1 MASYPQSIDDLEPP
15 PAKHGWRRFFLRH
28 LPGLSFLTLVGL
40 LIAVVLW
47 PFVVITVPS
56 GFVGILWKR
65 FNGLDLYC
73 WCWVGRGTV
82 LDPRELREEGL
93 HIIWPWDQLY
103 QYNLRLQSTSQTYN
117 AISKDGVNVKA
128 QISVRY
134 QLLHNSV
141 AVLHKFIG
149 PGFLDSVVNPE
160 IGSQARQV
168 ISQYTAQEVYTSRDQ
183 IQKQIRDATQRSLA
197 ANLNKLVQPEAM
209 EQPDPKHY
217 NDFLQD
223 AIQILDTL
231 VLSIELPPDIVA
243 AINRQTEQYYMIQEY
258 KFRVEREAEESKR
271 KQIEADGIAAFQKTV
286 SQGISESYLRWRGI
300 EATLLLAQSPNSK
313 VVVIGSGKDG
323 LPIILNAEPNAA
335 GGASQPAPSSAS
347 TGGSSSG
354 GSANSVGGN
363 ASGSGSGNSSAPAS
377 NAPAPAPSSNAP
389 PNSSTAPGAA
399 PGTPGSAPNRPPPGT
414 SGAASPSTPEQTAS
428 ASPASTGP
436 ATGETQAASTAPVA
450 IALGIPGVRSIL
462 SGISGVLRAGAD
474 LTSPETKSKQ

>member
-1 MASYPQSIDDLEPP
+1 MASYPQSIDDLAPP
-15 PAKHGWRRFFLRH
+15 PKRGWRRSLVRH
-28 LPGLSFLTLVGL
+28 LPGLSFLALLGL
-40 LIAVVLW
+40 LIVVVLW
-47 PFVVITVPS
+47 PYVVITVPS
-56 GFVGILWKR
+56 GYVGVLWKR

-93 HIIWPWDQLY
+93 HIIWPWDKLY
-103 QYNLRLQSTSQTYN
+103 LYNLRLQSTTQTFN

-149 PGFLDSVVNPE
+149 PDFLTSVVNPE

-168 ISQYTAQEVYTSRDQ
+168 ISQFTAEAVYTSHEQ
-183 IQKQIRDATQRSLA
+183 IQKQIRDATQKSLA

-243 AINRQTEQYYMIQEY
+243 AINRQTEQFYMIQEY

-300 EATLLLAQSPNSK
+300 EATLMLAQSPNAK
-313 VVVIGSGKDG
+313 IVVIGSGKDG
-323 LPIILNAEPNAA
+323 LPIILNAEPNAPGA
-335 GGASQPAPSSAS
+335 PPQSPGGGSAS
-347 TGGSSSG
+347 SGTSSSGSSSSETSPG
-354 GSANSVGGN
+354 ASANT
-363 ASGSGSGNSSAPAS
+363 PP
-377 NAPAPAPSSNAP
+377 PAPATNAP
-389 PNSSTAPGAA
+389 PNASSEPGA
-399 PGTPGSAPNRPPPGT
+399 TPGSPGGSPAGSPGSPANKPPRGT
-414 SGAASPSTPEQTAS
+414 SGAATP
-428 ASPASTGP
+428 
-436 ATGETQAASTAPVA
+436 TAPDETANAGPVIMA
-450 IALGIPGVRSIL
+450 QPEKTITSATALDIPGVRSIL

-474 LTSPETKSKQ
+474 LTTPEPKSKQ

>member
-1 MASYPQSIDDLEPP
+1 MASYPESIDDLMPP
-15 PAKHGWRRFFLRH
+15 TPRKRSWWRFVGRH
-28 LPGLSFLTLVGL
+28 LPGLSFLALLSL
-40 LIAVVLW
+40 LITIVLW
-47 PFVVITVPS
+47 PYVVITVPS
-56 GFVGILWKR
+56 GNVGVLWKR

-93 HIIWPWDQLY
+93 HIIWPWDKLY
-103 QYNLRLQSTSQTYN
+103 LYDLRLQSSTQTYN

-149 PGFLDSVVNPE
+149 PDYLNSVLSPE

-168 ISQYTAQEVYTSRDQ
+168 ISEYTAEEVYTSRDQ
-183 IQKQIRDATQRSLA
+183 IQKQIRDASQKSLT

-223 AIQILDTL
+223 SIQILDTL

-258 KFRVEREAEESKR
+258 KFRVAREAEESKR

-300 EATLLLAQSPNSK
+300 EATLLLAQSPNAK
-313 VVVIGSGKDG
+313 IVVIGTGKDG
-323 LPIILNAEPNAA
+323 LPVIL
-335 GGASQPAPSSAS
+335 
-347 TGGSSSG
+347 
-354 GSANSVGGN
+354 GN
-363 ASGSGSGNSSAPAS
+363 ADMPTVPPAAPQSGAPAS
-377 NAPAPAPSSNAP
+377 ALPPPAPATNAP
-389 PNSSTAPGAA
+389 PNASTAPAA
-399 PGTPGSAPNRPPPGT
+399 PPPSKPAPGT
-414 SGAASPSTPEQTAS
+414 SGAAAPAASEETANAAAAGSAAPPEKTAQ
-428 ASPASTGP
+428 P
-436 ATGETQAASTAPVA
+436 ATVMD
-450 IALGIPGVRSIL
+450 IPGVRSIL
-462 SGISGVLRAGAD
+462 SGISGVLRTGAD
-474 LTSPETKSKQ
+474 LTSPGPQPKQ

>member
-1 MASYPQSIDDLEPP
+1 MASYPQSIDDLASPTRRR
-15 PAKHGWRRFFLRH
+15 GWRRSLLRH
-28 LPGLSFLTLVGL
+28 LPGLSFIALIGL
-40 LIAVVLW
+40 LIVVVLW
-47 PFVVITVPS
+47 PYVVITVPS
-56 GFVGILWKR
+56 GYVGVLWKR

-93 HIIWPWDQLY
+93 HIIWPWDKLY
-103 QYNLRLQSTSQTYN
+103 LYNLRLQSTTQTYN

-128 QISVRY
+128 QISVRF

-149 PGFLDSVVNPE
+149 PDFLTSVVDPE
-160 IGSQARQV
+160 MGSQARQV
-168 ISQYTAQEVYTSRDQ
+168 ISQYTGEAVYTSREQ
-183 IQKQIRDATQRSLA
+183 IQKQLRDATQRSLA

-258 KFRVEREAEESKR
+258 KFRVQREAEESKR

-300 EATLLLAQSPNSK
+300 EATLLLSQSPNAK
-313 VVVIGSGKDG
+313 VVVIGSGRDG
-323 LPIILNAEPNAA
+323 LPID
-335 GGASQPAPSSAS
+335 
-347 TGGSSSG
+347 
-354 GSANSVGGN
+354 
-363 ASGSGSGNSSAPAS
+363 
-377 NAPAPAPSSNAP
+377 
-389 PNSSTAPGAA
+389 
-399 PGTPGSAPNRPPPGT
+399 
-414 SGAASPSTPEQTAS
+414 
-428 ASPASTGP
+428 
-436 ATGETQAASTAPVA
+436 
-450 IALGIPGVRSIL
+450 GIDDR
-462 SGISGVLRAGAD
+462 RR
-474 LTSPETKSKQ
+474 

>member
-1 MASYPQSIDDLEPP
+1 MARYPQSIDDLAPP
-15 PAKHGWRRFFLRH
+15 PSRRGWRRRLLRH
-28 LPGLSFLTLVGL
+28 LPGLSFIL
-40 LIAVVLW
+40 LISLLIVVVLW
-47 PFVVITVPS
+47 PYVVITVPS
-56 GFVGILWKR
+56 GSVGVLWKR

-93 HIIWPWDQLY
+93 HIIWPWDKLY
-103 QYNLRLQSTSQTYN
+103 LYNLRLQSTTQTYN

-149 PGFLDSVVNPE
+149 PDFLTSVVNPE

-168 ISQYTAQEVYTSRDQ
+168 ISQYTGEAVYTSRDQ

-258 KFRVEREAEESKR
+258 KFRVQREAEESKR

-300 EATLLLAQSPNSK
+300 EATLLLSQSPNAK

-323 LPIILNAEPNAA
+323 LPIILNAEPNVP
-335 GGASQPAPSSAS
+335 GGASSATSPASSGTAEGLSSGASSSGAPSSNSSGNAPQPAPA
-347 TGGSSSG
+347 G
-354 GSANSVGGN
+354 
-363 ASGSGSGNSSAPAS
+363 
-377 NAPAPAPSSNAP
+377 NAP
-389 PNSSTAPGAA
+389 PNSSTTPGAT
-399 PGTPGSAPNRPPPGT
+399 PGSPGSAPNKPPPGT
-414 SGAASPSTPEQTAS
+414 SGAATPVTPQETANAAAPSATPQSGATAVTAS
-428 ASPASTGP
+428 A
-436 ATGETQAASTAPVA
+436 
-450 IALGIPGVRSIL
+450 LDIPGVRPFL
-462 SGISGVLRAGAD
+462 SGISGALRAGAEII
-474 LTSPETKSKQ
+474 SPESKSKQ

>member
-1 MASYPQSIDDLEPP
+1 MASYPASIDDLAPP
-15 PAKHGWRRFFLRH
+15 PQKRGWRRFLVRH
-28 LPGLSFLTLVGL
+28 LPGLSFVVLVGL
-40 LIAVVLW
+40 LIVVVLW
-47 PFVVITVPS
+47 PYVVITVPS
-56 GFVGILWKR
+56 GSVGVLWKR
-65 FNGLDLYC
+65 FNGLDMYC

-82 LDPRELREEGL
+82 LDPRELRDEGL
-93 HIIWPWDQLY
+93 HIIWPWDKLY
-103 QYNLRLQSTSQTYN
+103 LYNLRLQSTQQTYN

-149 PGFLDSVVNPE
+149 PDFLTSVVNPE

-168 ISQYTAQEVYTSRDQ
+168 ISQYTGEAVYTSREQ
-183 IQKQIRDATQRSLA
+183 IQKQIRDLTQKSLA

-243 AINRQTEQYYMIQEY
+243 AINRQTEQFYMIQEY

-335 GGASQPAPSSAS
+335 SSTTPPSGSGA
-347 TGGSSSG
+347 SSSG
-354 GSANSVGGN
+354 TPSSSPSGN
-363 ASGSGSGNSSAPAS
+363 ATP
-377 NAPAPAPSSNAP
+377 PAPNSNAP
-389 PNSSTAPGAA
+389 PNTSTTPGAA
-399 PGTPGSAPNRPPPGT
+399 PASPGSPPGKPPPGT
-414 SGAASPSTPEQTAS
+414 SGAAT
-428 ASPASTGP
+428 
-436 ATGETQAASTAPVA
+436 PVA
-450 IALGIPGVRSIL
+450 PEETANAGPVILAQPEKTVSSPTVLDIPGVRPIL
-462 SGISGVLRAGAD
+462 SGISGALRAGAD
-474 LTSPETKSKQ
+474 LTSPEPKSKQ

>member
-1 MASYPQSIDDLEPP
+1 MASYPQSIDDLMPP
-15 PAKHGWRRFFLRH
+15 PQKKRSWWRFFARH
-28 LPGLSFLTLVGL
+28 LPGLSFLILTALLVT
-40 LIAVVLW
+40 VVLW
-47 PFVVITVPS
+47 PYVVITVPS
-56 GFVGILWKR
+56 GHVGVLWKR

-93 HIIWPWDQLY
+93 HIIWPWDKLY
-103 QYNLRLQSTSQTYN
+103 LYDLRLQSSTQTYN

-149 PGFLDSVVNPE
+149 PDYLTSVLNPE
-160 IGSQARQV
+160 IGSQARQI
-168 ISQYTAQEVYTSRDQ
+168 ISEYTAEEVYTSRDQ
-183 IQKQIRDATQRSLA
+183 IQKQIRDASQKSLA
-197 ANLNKLVQPEAM
+197 TNLNKLVQPEAM

-258 KFRVEREAEESKR
+258 KFRVAREAEESKR

-300 EATLLLAQSPNSK
+300 EATLMLAQSQNAK
-313 VVVIGSGKDG
+313 IVVIGTGKDG
-323 LPIILNAEPNAA
+323 LPIILGNADMPTVPPTQQPGANGAPPAA
-335 GGASQPAPSSAS
+335 TQQSGASSSTSPA
-347 TGGSSSG
+347 G
-354 GSANSVGGN
+354 
-363 ASGSGSGNSSAPAS
+363 
-377 NAPAPAPSSNAP
+377 NAP
-389 PNSSTAPGAA
+389 PNTAPPA
-399 PGTPGSAPNRPPPGT
+399 PPANKPSPGT
-414 SGAASPSTPEQTAS
+414 SGATTPAAPEDTANAAPSGGATAT
-428 ASPASTGP
+428 APPAS
-436 ATGETQAASTAPVA
+436 V
-450 IALGIPGVRSIL
+450 LDIPGVRSIL
-462 SGISGVLRAGAD
+462 SGVSGALRAGAD
-474 LTSPETKSKQ
+474 LTSPGSQPKQ